1 MNEIVV
7 KTVAL
12 GKKYR
17 DKYAVRDMN
26 VEIRRGQ
33 IYGLIG
39 QNGAGKTT
47 FIRMLTG
54 LAAPSEGHIELF
66 GEFGEKGLQAARR
79 RIGSIVETPA
89 LFPAMTARQNL
100 ETQARLLGT
109 TEKNW
114 LGINKKNWHEEI
126 FLISEV
132 LELAGISR
140 TGNKKVRDF
149 SLGMKQ
155 RLALAQAML
164 SQPDFLIL
172 DEPVNGLDPKG
183 IIENRELLKQLAAE
197 RGMTILISSHILS
210 ELSLLATDYGI
221 IDNGRLVKQ
230 IRAEDLQI
238 ECRQYIR
245 LLTTEVMKALSVLK
259 VRFKIKDLQIVEG
272 GEIRIFEHF
281 DHIGQ
286 INMALA
292 KADVPVNSISMEGQD
307 LEDYFI
313 KLTGNSGV
321 GEAV

>member
-1 MNEIVV
+1 MNEIIV
-7 KTVAL
+7 KTVGL

-17 DKYAVRDMN
+17 DKYAVQGMN

-54 LAAPSEGHIELF
+54 LIAPSEGYVELF
-66 GEFGEKGLQAARR
+66 GECGEAALQTVRR

-100 ETQARLLGT
+100 ETHARLL
-109 TEKNW
+109 E
-114 LGINKKNWHEEI
+114 INKKEGHKEKFFIPEA
-126 FLISEV
+126 
-132 LELAGISR
+132 LELAGINH

-183 IIENRELLKQLAAE
+183 IVENRELLKQLVAE
-197 RGMTILISSHILS
+197 RGMTILVSSHILS
-210 ELSLLATDYGI
+210 ELSLFATNYGI
-221 IDNGRLVKQ
+221 IDNGQLIKQ
-230 IRAEDLQI
+230 ICAEELQR
-238 ECRQYIR
+238 EYRQYIR
-245 LLTTEVMKALSVLK
+245 LLTPEITKALSLLK
-259 VRFKIKDLQIVEG
+259 LQFKMRDVQIVG
-272 GEIRIFEHF
+272 GEIRIFEQF

-286 INMALA
+286 INMALC
-292 KADVPVNSISMEGQD
+292 KANVPVNSISMEGQD

-313 KLTGNSGV
+313 KLTGNTGR